1 MNAGQEAR
9 NMSLHKT
16 SEEFGTNRVKDNPQV
31 DSFSQQM
38 DRNDEIHQKADE
50 GLGYTPPGRVAPIN
64 PYRGFSRRRL
74 YHVRHDVIAKILFR
88 CLRKFYLKEFKSFF
102 DYSN

>member
-1 MNAGQEAR
+1 MDQHVSNVLSYSQLGNQT
-9 NMSLHKT
+9 L
-16 SEEFGTNRVKDNPQV
+16 FNPL
-31 DSFSQQM
+31 
-38 DRNDEIHQKADE
+38 R
-50 GLGYTPPGRVAPIN
+50 R
-64 PYRGFSRRRL
+64 FSRRRL